1 MENKEYSYNAGDY
14 QIANDK
20 VEFIM
25 LEWMEELLET
35 VGYQKTME
43 SLKYYNDINL
53 IDKNMRRNLE
63 EHVNNISTD
72 GHLFT
77 EKRDADLHKRSVS
90 YVQEIERIQSTE

>member
-1 MENKEYSYNAGDY
+1 MKNKEYSFDARDN

-20 VEFIM
+20 VEFVM

-43 SLKYYNDINL
+43 SLKYYTNIGL
-53 IDKNMRRNLE
+53 IDEDMRQVLG
-63 EHVNNISTD
+63 EHVDNISSD
-72 GHLFT
+72 KHLFT

-90 YVQEIERIQSTE
+90 YVQKIERIQSE